1 MTKREKRGMAVMIGL
16 IFIFQ
21 CFRWHYPTRNID
33 IYVEKFPEVQ
43 KQLVKREV
51 KVYQQRPVVKID
63 INRSDSLDWIK
74 LRGIG
79 PVLASRILKFRG
91 ALGGFQSVEQVGET
105 FGLKDSVFQ
114 SIKGQLVCKGEMLD
128 RIKVNQAEWGELNS
142 HPYINSKQAGAM
154 IYYRRNRGSIKDSFD
169 LEQML
174 IFDSLELIKILPYLD
189 FTVP

>member
-1 MTKREKRGMAVMIGL
+1 MTKREKRGMVVLIGL
-16 IFIFQ
+16 ILVFQ
-21 CFRWHYPTRNID
+21 CFRWNYPARNID

-43 KQLVKREV
+43 KQLIKREV

-105 FGLKDSVFQ
+105 FGMKDSVFQ

-128 RIKVNQAEWGELNS
+128 RIKVNRADWGELNS

-154 IYYRRNRGSIKDSFD
+154 MYYRRNRGGIKDS
-169 LEQML
+169 LELEETL

>member
-1 MTKREKRGMAVMIGL
+1 MTKREQRGMVVLIGL
-16 IFIFQ
+16 ILVFQ
-21 CFRWHYPTRNID
+21 CFRWYYPTRDID
-33 IYVEKFPEVQ
+33 IYVEKFQEVQ

-63 INRSDSLDWIK
+63 INRADSMDWIK

-79 PVLASRILKFRG
+79 SVLAHRILKFRG
-91 ALGGFQSVEQVGET
+91 ALGGFQSVDQVGET

-114 SIKGQLVCKGEMLD
+114 SIKGQLFCKGEMID

-154 IYYRRNRGSIKDSFD
+154 IYYRRNQGSIKDSVD

-174 IFDSLELIKILPYLD
+174 IFDSLQLIKILPYLD

>member
-1 MTKREKRGMAVMIGL
+1 MTKREKRGMVVLIGL
-16 IFIFQ
+16 ILVFQ
-21 CFRWHYPTRNID
+21 CFRLNYPARNID

-43 KQLVKREV
+43 KQLIKREV

-105 FGLKDSVFQ
+105 FGMKDSVFQ

-128 RIKVNQAEWGELNS
+128 RIKVNRADWGELNS

-154 IYYRRNRGSIKDSFD
+154 IYYRRNRGGIKDS
-169 LEQML
+169 LELEETL